1 MSKHGII
8 GRVTQLARADIG
20 AIIDSADD
28 PPQLLDGLIADFTA
42 AIADTEHAVAQLIAN
57 LCVAE
62 DDQQQDASA
71 AAQWGSEADAAS
83 QLADGLRAAGEAV
96 EADKFDD
103 LAIVAL
109 ERQLIAAS
117 DAETGQLAIAVQHEC
132 LNKLTG
138 GLDQLRVKLSELT
151 HRQDS
156 QLARHS
162 SERSPN
168 PDRERFQDGIQTLDI
183 MDPRSEVVRFGEL
196 LRREEM
202 RARGA
207 LELPASPPD
216 VQFAR
221 LDNAANRADLEE
233 RLKAVKA
240 GRAMASAKAKV
251 QAQAQDQPFR

>member
-28 PPQLLDGLIADFTA
+28 PAQLLDGLIADFTT
-42 AIADTEHAVAQLIAN
+42 AIADAEHAVAQLIAN

-62 DDQQQDASA
+62 DDQRQDASA
-71 AAQWGSEADAAS
+71 AAQWGNEADAAS
-83 QLADGLRAAGEAV
+83 QLADGLRAAGEALD
-96 EADKFDD
+96 ADKFDD

-109 ERQLIAAS
+109 ERQLIAAG
-117 DAETGQLAIAVQHEC
+117 DVETSQLAIAVQREC

-138 GLDQLRVKLSELT
+138 GLDQLKDKLSELT
-151 HRQDS
+151 HRLDS

-162 SERSPN
+162 SERSPSL
-168 PDRERFQDGIQTLDI
+168 PRERLQDAMQSLDI
-183 MDPRSEVVRFGEL
+183 MDPRSEVLRFGEL

-207 LELPASPPD
+207 PELPASPLD

-221 LDNAANRADLEE
+221 LDNAASRADLDE

-240 GRAMASAKAKV
+240 GRAMAAAKAKV